1 MSWYAPIVKEMKLV
15 EAEIR
20 SAVASDQE
28 TLTDICMHVIGAG
41 GKRIRPGIAI
51 LAYKA
56 VGGDSGPNIIGIA
69 AAFELIHSATLIHDD
84 INDIGETRRGRVAAY
99 KKYGVQ
105 KALIA
110 GDFLFVRSFRL
121 GGYWNKESVE
131 TISNACTATAE
142 SEMLQSHYDFDP
154 STPENVYIAVITGK
168 TARPIEAAARVGAYL
183 GGATKEQVE
192 ALGAYGV
199 NLGIA
204 FQIIDDILDLD
215 GTEKEL
221 GKTSGTDLTDG
232 KATLPLQIA
241 MADPKLGPSIAGV
254 FRKKDKTRAE
264 VEEALALALKTNA
277 VERSRAKAR
286 EYAERAIATLAPLP
300 SSPYKNALIELAEVV
315 VSRRA

>member
-1 MSWYAPIVKEMKLV
+1 MKLV

-28 TLTDICMHVIGAG
+28 VLTDICMHVIGAG
-41 GKRIRPGIAI
+41 GKRIRPGIAV

-56 VGGDSGPNIIGIA
+56 VGGNSGPNIIGIA

-84 INDIGETRRGRVAAY
+84 INDIGETRRGRIAAY

-121 GGYWNKESVE
+121 GGYWNRESVE
-131 TISNACTATAE
+131 TISGACTATAE
-142 SEMLQSHYDFDP
+142 SEMLQSHYDYDP
-154 STPENVYIAVITGK
+154 STPEQVYIDVITGK
-168 TARPIEAAARVGAYL
+168 TARPIEAAARVGAHL
-183 GGATKEQVE
+183 GGASKEQVE

-204 FQIIDDILDLD
+204 FQIIDDILDLN

-221 GKTSGTDLTDG
+221 GKPSGTDLCDG
-232 KATLPLQIA
+232 KATLPLQLA
-241 MADPKLGPSIAGV
+241 MSDPKYGPKIAST
-254 FRKKDKTRAE
+254 FKKKDKTRAE
-264 VEEALALALKTNA
+264 VDEALALALKTDA
-277 VERSRAKAR
+277 VAQSQKKAR
-286 EYAERAIATLAPLP
+286 EYADRAIASLASLP
-300 SSPYKNALIELAEVV
+300 NSPYKQAMVELAEMV